1 MTYRVSDLGPK
12 IGKGRTAD
20 VFGLDENRVV
30 KLFHR
35 DINESEVQDEMGFA
49 KLAVAS
55 DLPTAEVLERIEVEG
70 RIGVVFRRI
79 SGESLLA
86 RISRRPH
93 ELPSLA
99 RQFARLHCRM
109 HVIET
114 PSRPSFRDNLEAQIR
129 KVANFGAA
137 KKDRIIAHMD
147 SLPAP
152 RMVLCHGDYHPENVI
167 VSGRGLVIIDWAT
180 ARSGCA
186 AADCARTA
194 LLTAL
199 GSISHLNPPARLI
212 VALVRGTFQRIYR
225 WQYLRTM
232 ALGQRDI
239 DQWVRVVAAARLA
252 EEIEGETEPLTRL
265 VERFFSC

>member
-1 MTYRVSDLGPK
+1 MTSRVSDLGPK
-12 IGKGRTAD
+12 IGEGRTAD
-20 VFGLDENRVV
+20 VFGLDEDRVV

-35 DINESEVQDEMGFA
+35 GIDESEVQDEMSFA

-55 DLPTAEVLERIEVEG
+55 GLPTAELLERIEIAG
-70 RIGVVFRRI
+70 RTGVVFRRI
-79 SGESLLA
+79 AGESLLA

-99 RQFARLHCRM
+99 RQFAHLHCRM
-109 HVIET
+109 HAIET
-114 PSRPSFRDNLEAQIR
+114 PSRPSFRDKLEAQIR
-129 KVANFGAA
+129 KVATLGAA

-147 SLPAP
+147 GLPAP
-152 RMVLCHGDYHPENVI
+152 RTVLCHGDYHPENVI

-199 GSISHLNPPARLI
+199 GSISHLNPSSRRV
-212 VALVRGTFQRIYR
+212 VALVRGTFQRIYC
-225 WQYLRTM
+225 WHYSRTM
-232 ALGQRDI
+232 ALDKNDM
-239 DQWVRVVAAARLA
+239 DQWMPVVAAARLA

-265 VERFFSC
+265 VEGFIPS